1 VAHQQVQV
9 PRIRKP
15 KLLRSNPT
23 RSALIRY
30 SEYDPVDIP
39 FDDEDILT
47 GYFARKNQLDVIR
60 NSKDL
65 EDDNNDLSDYV
76 LARLAQ
82 AREKAVEM
90 ARSKT
95 STT

>member
-1 VAHQQVQV
+1 MVEEKES
-9 PRIRKP
+9 IRVTYTKE
-15 KLLRSNPT
+15 LES
-23 RSALIRY
+23 
-30 SEYDPVDIP
+30 
-39 FDDEDILT
+39 IL
-47 GYFARKNQLDVIR
+47 
-60 NSKDL
+60 KDL

>member
-1 VAHQQVQV
+1 MQV

-23 RSALIRY
+23 RLALIR
-30 SEYDPVDIP
+30 SEYDPADIP

-60 NSKDL
+60 NVQDL

-76 LARLAQ
+76 LARLQQ

>member
-1 VAHQQVQV
+1 MQV

-23 RSALIRY
+23 RLALIRY
-30 SEYDPVDIP
+30 SGYDPVDVP
-39 FDDEDILT
+39 FDDEDVLT

-90 ARSKT
+90 SRSKT

>member
-1 VAHQQVQV
+1 MQV

-23 RSALIRY
+23 RLALIRY
-30 SEYDPVDIP
+30 SEYDPADIL

-60 NSKDL
+60 NVQDL

-76 LARLAQ
+76 LARLQQ